1 MEKTVERR
9 GNGAA
14 KVVEVVEN
22 AARNRTES
30 SARGGSACAINF
42 HAELLPS
49 RVHPRSLYLVLS
61 RSDRLEENFYIGQ
74 RNHGVNPGRL
84 QRRTATTLRGD
95 SSCNFAY

>member
-42 HAELLPS
+42 HAELLSS
-49 RVHPRSLYLVLS
+49 RVHPRTLYPRSLSVGPVRGKLLYWTAES
-61 RSDRLEENFYIGQ
+61 RR
-74 RNHGVNPGRL
+74 
-84 QRRTATTLRGD
+84 
-95 SSCNFAY
+95 